1 MTDEELIAL
10 YFDRNEEAIRQTDRQ
25 YGAGCRALS
34 CRIVN
39 SREDAEECVNDSY
52 FTLWQQIPPKRP
64 QLFAA
69 FLHKIVR
76 NVSLDKL
83 RRDGAWKRGG
93 RVVRVALDELIQVAG
108 YEDVE
113 SSATASELG
122 AAVDRFLRT
131 LPQRQCNV
139 FLRRYFYFEDRSEIA
154 HRYDNSPQTVSV
166 ELSRARKK
174 LRTYLTQ
181 EGYL

>member
-10 YFDRNEEAIRQTDRQ
+10 YFRRDETAIEHTDRC

-34 CRIVN
+34 FHIVN
-39 SREDAEECVNDSY
+39 NREDAEECVNDSY

-64 QLFAA
+64 LLFSA

-76 NVSLDKL
+76 NLSLDKL

-93 RVVRVALDELIQVAG
+93 RAVRVALEELVQVAG
-108 YEDVE
+108 PDNVE
-113 SSATASELG
+113 CAVTGAELCSAVEAG
-122 AAVDRFLRT
+122 LRR
-131 LPQRQCNV
+131 LPRRQCDI
-139 FLRRYFYFEDRSEIA
+139 FLRRYFYFEGRDEIA
-154 HRYDNSPQTVSV
+154 QRYEMSPQMVSV

-174 LRTYLTQ
+174 LKVYLAQ
-181 EGYL
+181 EGLL